1 MLTRNSRRSSDQSTN
16 SVLLA
21 GEMPPRNVMGAQKA
35 EQEEA
40 KLAEASEACLRAHKD
55 TTMSVQTTRFAHV
68 SSPRCSD
75 TLIVWCGLTLGARS
89 LSHVAAPCT
98 LAAERAHG
106 QCRTR
111 ARHRSLRPAIARSH
125 VAAPCTLATERA
137 HGQCRTRARHRSLRH
152 ALARSLARSLS
163 HVAALLP
170 SERVA
175 RDERERNTARCAMR
189 SFAIARCRAAAERTR
204 SQR

>member
-98 LAAERAHG
+98 LA
-106 QCRTR
+106 
-111 ARHRSLRPAIARSH
+111 
-125 VAAPCTLATERA
+125 TERA